1 MIVLCT
7 AIAYESEWKILDP
20 YNAVTEVPA
29 TESPISSRTRKT
41 GIPLKN
47 LPKKRR
53 MIVPQH
59 FPPCHIPTSTPTI
72 CKVNGCRSPSGG
84 RPFCR
89 KHAQKGKDN
98 AIIFSSEQRSHMRSV
113 CCNAP
118 CTAGPQHEYGNQY
131 CKACKGPCCWH
142 S

>member
-1 MIVLCT
+1 M
-7 AIAYESEWKILDP
+7 A
-20 YNAVTEVPA
+20 
-29 TESPISSRTRKT
+29 
-41 GIPLKN
+41 
-47 LPKKRR
+47 KRHR
-53 MIVPQH
+53 MIVQYLLLLH
-59 FPPCHIPTSTPTI
+59 LIPVHTPTT

-98 AIIFSSEQRSHMRSV
+98 AIIFSTEQRSHMRSV
-113 CCNAP
+113 CCNAA
-118 CTAGPQHEYGNQY
+118 CTAGVQHEYGNQY